1 MGRLTFSEYLD
12 PNTDLGRRRSADLP
26 GVFAR
31 IRSEIL
37 EADETDETDDEWMA
51 QDLARQEELL
61 KQRQGLIPYPPAP
74 EPLQF
79 PSGNTP
85 FERE

>member
-31 IRSEIL
+31 IRSKVL
-37 EADETDETDDEWMA
+37 EADETDDEWMA
-51 QDLARQEELL
+51 QDLAHQEELL

-79 PSGNTP
+79 PSGKAP
-85 FERE
+85 LERE

>member
-31 IRSEIL
+31 IRSEVL
-37 EADETDETDDEWMA
+37 EAYGDVQWMTE
-51 QDLARQEELL
+51 DLARQEELL

-79 PSGNTP
+79 PSGQAP
-85 FERE
+85 LERE